1 MGEMWGKS
9 ADLDCE
15 WRGMQLVG
23 VGGCPPQTPEKV
35 WRTPWGLTSRWRAVT
50 QPRETGFCRA
60 KSLPRMFP
68 GRNTRM
74 LMIKDPS
81 Q

>member
-1 MGEMWGKS
+1 MERHVVGRRVPS
-9 ADLDCE
+9 ADIGE
-15 WRGMQLVG
+15 GMEDPLG
-23 VGGCPPQTPEKV
+23 
-35 WRTPWGLTSRWRAVT
+35 TSRHRAVT
-50 QPRETGFCRA
+50 QPRETGFLRA

-74 LMIKDPS
+74 LMTKDPS